1 MKKRFASDLDR
12 LAKMKDED
20 IDYSDCPPITEEQ
33 IKKAVLR
40 EGLKSIE
47 RKTRINIMLS
57 GRVISWFKAKAKG
70 RGYQTL
76 INNVLEDAIERETIE
91 EMFRRVIREELE
103 GQKKKRAA

>member
-1 MKKRFASDLDR
+1 MKKQFASDIDR
-12 LAKMKDED
+12 VVKMKDEE
-20 IDYSDCPPITEEQ
+20 IDYSDCPPVTEEQ

-40 EGLKSIE
+40 QGLKPIE

-76 INNVLEDAIERETIE
+76 INNALKGIMEQASLEILI
-91 EMFRRVIREELE
+91 RRIVQEEL
-103 GQKKKRAA
+103 KARA